1 MTWTSN
7 APKALALKVVMVL
20 VKWEGLVRG
29 GWMNG
34 GILKWI
40 WVPWAFFPVSLFLG
54 LHERTISL

>member
-1 MTWTSN
+1 MYSQSSSSKGSDG
-7 APKALALKVVMVL
+7 AI

-40 WVPWAFFPVSLFLG
+40 LVPWAFLPVSLFLG